1 MRKTTLGVF
10 CLILQIHNLV
20 VQRNS
25 RNHFFPP
32 SGYVAG
38 HKQDECLD
46 KLYSIE
52 AFDTLQ
58 IFTLVLEK
66 KYQKTGCSKDY
77 WLKVS
82 ICYFIIL
89 CFEKT
94 KLEDE
99 TSKLSEKSGTVWIP
113 SPAEWKG
120 PARHST
126 LEDVLPDWMT
136 TLAFW
141 LSLTEKSTR
150 PVYLHSIFLL
160 LESHWRGFPLM

>member
-25 RNHFFPP
+25 RNHFFSP
-32 SGYVAG
+32 SGYLAG

-66 KYQKTGCSKDY
+66 NTKRLAVARTTG
-77 WLKVS
+77 
-82 ICYFIIL
+82 
-89 CFEKT
+89 
-94 KLEDE
+94 
-99 TSKLSEKSGTVWIP
+99 
-113 SPAEWKG
+113 
-120 PARHST
+120 
-126 LEDVLPDWMT
+126 
-136 TLAFW
+136 
-141 LSLTEKSTR
+141 
-150 PVYLHSIFLL
+150 
-160 LESHWRGFPLM
+160 